1 MSAKKILC
9 LCCAAVMLCTAA
21 GCVGTPP
28 DEPSFSGDDYTYER
42 EQGTSTM
49 LKFSSSDESLDDF
62 LNDYLH
68 RHLRY
73 DDMRIGSLSLGASV
87 MFNKEWEAM
96 SLMYF
101 DSETSVSDDRYAMI
115 RDWTTNVPVDK
126 YGYVWS
132 NKEELQPNYFT
143 AATYFG
149 QGWPFPDYTLSGGD
163 SQGWNWDDAG
173 STEGW
178 TVALNG
184 SQVTPDVNSGLISV
198 ENSRIE
204 TVEFTSD
211 PSSTYMVPKHTPF
224 LEIDIRLNDF
234 SNIGST
240 SGFDDITVEWRKND
254 TDEWYSVSYKDF
266 ATYVTNIGATFSK
279 KIYFPMYLHPYWG
292 RSNDPSEAI
301 RQLRITVKTKEG
313 VKVNGGVKMNYV
325 HGQYDTRQTNNNAL
339 LLRAAKLYYEFTGDN
354 EYLAEN
360 LVRFRKAAQFLIGVC
375 GGEDGLISMKDF
387 FVGHEGGTNKESYEA
402 NSIGNGYWDIVS
414 CAPDGLYTNIYYY
427 KAIEAMRDLEAMAAA
442 AGITAEM
449 PSVANGD
456 YSSGTEGS
464 STYDGTAQSLDALLG
479 TIRTAIQAPVD
490 RAQKTGFW
498 DEEKGRF
505 IEGFDRNG
513 EVIDYGFIMFN
524 LEAVAAGICTE
535 EQAKEIMDWVSGRR
549 IVEADAE
556 NAPGATPEAQEGNYA
571 SGVKGTRVNED
582 GSFADEGTLGIY
594 DFEFAPRSTTVKNLS
609 QYVWNWAGNNAFGGQ
624 VQDGGAIMYL
634 SYYDLMS
641 RLSVYGA
648 DDAFERLQGIQA
660 WYEKVKAVADDAN
673 IDETSPK
680 NFYREY
686 YSKLGIVMQGAG
698 TAGGIGLDE
707 EFLES
712 ALVLAAIP
720 YGFFGIGSD
729 SYNVL
734 SVAPELPSSLDWW
747 KMENLRFHNVNYD
760 LSVGRDFVQISYVK
774 GFPTGLSV
782 SVTLPIEEGEKVYVD
797 GAAAEGVV
805 KDGNV
810 TVTVPFKSCKIQVK

>member
-1 MSAKKILC
+1 MRFRKMLC
-9 LCCAAVMLCTAA
+9 FCSAAVMLFAA
-21 GCVGTPP
+21 GCTGTPG
-28 DEPSFSGDDYTYER
+28 DDTSFGGDDYTYER

-49 LKFSSSDESLDDF
+49 LKFSSSDEGLDAF

-101 DSETSVSDDRYAMI
+101 DSETSVPDDRYAMI
-115 RDWTTNVPVDK
+115 KDWTVNVPVDK

-132 NKEELQPNYFT
+132 NKEELQPNLFS

-163 SQGWNWDDAG
+163 SQGWNWDDSGNA
-173 STEGW
+173 EGW
-178 TVALNG
+178 TVRLNG
-184 SQVTPDVNSGLISV
+184 NEVTPDVTSGLISV

-211 PSSTYMVPKHTPF
+211 PSTTYMVPKHTPF

-240 SGFDDITVEWRKND
+240 SGFDDIIVEWKKSD
-254 TDEWYSVSYKDF
+254 GVWHQVSYKDY
-266 ATYVTNIGATFSK
+266 ATYVTNIGATFNK
-279 KIYFPMYLHPYWG
+279 KIYLPMYLHPYWG
-292 RSNDPSEAI
+292 RSNDSSEAI
-301 RQLRITVKTKEG
+301 RQLRITVKSKEG

-339 LLRAAKLYYEFTGDN
+339 LLRAARMYYEYTGDN

-360 LVRFRKAAQFLIGVC
+360 LVRFRKAAEFLIGVC
-375 GGEDGLISMKDF
+375 GGEDGLISMREF

-427 KAIEAMRDLEAMAAA
+427 KAIESMLYLEQMAES
-442 AGITAEM
+442 AGIEAEM

-456 YSSGTEGS
+456 YSSGTEGRC
-464 STYDGTAQSLDALLG
+464 TYDETPGSLETLL
-479 TIRTAIQAPVD
+479 TSIRTAIQAPVD
-490 RAQKTGFW
+490 TAAKTGFW
-498 DEEKGRF
+498 DAEKGRF
-505 IEGFDRNG
+505 IEGFDLNG

-524 LEAVAAGICTE
+524 LEAVTSGICTP
-535 EQAKEIMDWVSGRR
+535 EQGRLIMDWVSGER
-549 IVEADAE
+549 IVKEDAE
-556 NAPGATPEAQEGNYA
+556 NAPGNSPEVQEGNYA

-594 DFEFAPRSTTVKNLS
+594 DFEFAPRSTTVKNYN
-609 QYVWNWAGNNAFGGQ
+609 QYVWNWSGSNAFGGQ

-641 RLSVYGA
+641 RISVYGA
-648 DDAFERLQGIQA
+648 DNAFGRLKGIQT
-660 WYEKVKAVADDAN
+660 WYEKVKAVADEAN
-673 IDETSPK
+673 IDETAPK

-720 YGFFGIGSD
+720 YGFFGLGSGD
-729 SYNVL
+729 YNTL
-734 SVAPELPSSLDWW
+734 AVAPELPSSLDWW

-782 SVTLPIEEGEKVYVD
+782 SVTLPIEDGQKVYVD
-797 GAAAEGVV
+797 GIAA
-805 KDGNV
+805 DGAIENGKV
-810 TVTVPFKSCKIQVK
+810 TVTVPFKACKVQVK